1 MKPARKEFFRASN
14 RRAMFRMSGMFL
26 LLVSSLYS
34 QPQKFQLNG
43 EYGLWI
49 QRADNNVNVHWITAA
64 KDSGLF
70 RAFVSGEQI
79 FEVTTPASYGH
90 RAAFSTDAENLSI
103 RYGSLSHRDDIHETE
118 IYLGQAPVTKA
129 KSVFSKVD
137 SIYVLGD
144 IHGEFDR
151 LTNLLLK
158 AGFINSELNW
168 SGNKR
173 HIVALGDIFD
183 RGHDVTRTLWFL
195 YKLERQ
201 AAQTGGMVHVI
212 LGNHEIMIFSNDLR
226 YLSGKERLIATTH
239 DANYAEM
246 YSPRTSLLG
255 QWLARK
261 PALLKIDSALF
272 AHGGVTP
279 PYTALSIEAINDS
292 VEAFLQEDV
301 FYSLLQ
307 GSVPAGVDSSKFYN
321 RLAFFYADDSIF
333 WHRGYVSSNTLKD
346 DLKKVLK
353 AFKAKVQVIAHT
365 PVQSIR
371 TFYDG
376 KVIAVDLNKPATEML
391 LLVRDGKNKFK
402 RFKVTLEGAVE
413 PI

>member
-1 MKPARKEFFRASN
+1 
-14 RRAMFRMSGMFL
+14 
-26 LLVSSLYS
+26 
-34 QPQKFQLNG
+34 
-43 EYGLWI
+43 
-49 QRADNNVNVHWITAA
+49 
-64 KDSGLF
+64 
-70 RAFVSGEQI
+70 
-79 FEVTTPASYGH
+79 
-90 RAAFSTDAENLSI
+90 
-103 RYGSLSHRDDIHETE
+103 
-118 IYLGQAPVTKA
+118 
-129 KSVFSKVD
+129 
-137 SIYVLGD
+137 GD
-144 IHGEFDR
+144 IHGEFNN

-158 AGFINSELNW
+158 AGLVDSELNW
-168 SGNKR
+168 TGHKR

-195 YKLERQ
+195 FKLEKQ
-201 AAQTGGMVHVI
+201 AAQTGGMVHVV
-212 LGNHEIMIFSNDLR
+212 LGNHEIMTFGNDLR
-226 YLSGKERLIATTH
+226 YLSGKEKLIATTH
-239 DANYAEM
+239 HVNYAEM
-246 YSPRTSLLG
+246 YSPRHSLLG
-255 QWLARK
+255 QWLAQK

-279 PYTALSIEAINDS
+279 PYTALSIQAINDS
-292 VEAFLQEDV
+292 VKAFLQEDV

-333 WHRGYVSSNTLKD
+333 WHRGYVRSDTLKN

-353 AFKAKVQVIAHT
+353 AFKAKVQVVAHT

-376 KVIAVDLNKPATEML
+376 KVIAVDLNKPVTEML

-402 RFKVTLEGAVE
+402 KFKVTAVGVVE